1 METKIRFFEVVTELV
16 KITCASFPIH
26 LPCVFS
32 FLLWIVTQLEEKEK
46 SNRRWVRCFSYS
58 FPIYFGCFEVLS
70 LFVEDDFTGFSL
82 NIMSFFFFLTLWCI
96 SSSQWLLIY
105 MIFHLYL
112 SVSLVLLSIGDPC
125 YTNILKI
132 FRFFICKLFYFYIY
146 LLNPFFSNE
155 FLCIAQLSLTL
166 YVYNQVFNPVCLQDL
181 SYS

>member
-1 METKIRFFEVVTELV
+1 MGEV
-16 KITCASFPIH
+16 F
-26 LPCVFS
+26 
-32 FLLWIVTQLEEKEK
+32 FLLFSYIFWMFWGFKPFC
-46 SNRRWVRCFSYS
+46 RRWFYRIFSQYH
-58 FPIYFGCFEVLS
+58 V
-70 LFVEDDFTGFSL
+70 
-82 NIMSFFFFLTLWCI
+82 FFFFLTLWCI

-166 YVYNQVFNPVCLQDL
+166 YVYNQLFNPVCLQDL

>member
-82 NIMSFFFFLTLWCI
+82 NFMSFFFFFNFVMYFII
-96 SSSQWLLIY
+96 SMAFNLHDIPFVPFCFSGSAFHRRPLLYEHFENIS
-105 MIFHLYL
+105 FFYL
-112 SVSLVLLSIGDPC
+112 
-125 YTNILKI
+125 
-132 FRFFICKLFYFYIY
+132 
-146 LLNPFFSNE
+146 
-155 FLCIAQLSLTL
+155 
-166 YVYNQVFNPVCLQDL
+166 
-181 SYS
+181 